1 MIICAYYFV
10 RIRGCYQLSS
20 SEETSIRK
28 SLCRSPM
35 LVSSEKFGGTKWSY
49 LENLSYGILLF
60 LGYYSKKG
68 GGIYRLLL
76 LRRNLLSWKG
86 QKRFLV
92 LHEDLLYRYWNF
104 LFFRILVGKKWSVL
118 FIPPFFFSRN
128 YCMEDFCEE
137 VCYVKGWKRASY
149 IRGSVVWSRYWNI
162 IWKERRMYYFSWKF
176 SCERNLLYERMENLN
191 FLYCNKIFIYI
202 GNFFP

>member
-1 MIICAYYFV
+1 MAVISCRRAKRLRFVNLCVDHRCLFLQKSLVARSGRIFRICRMEYYYFWD
-10 RIRGCYQLSS
+10 I
-20 SEETSIRK
+20 I
-28 SLCRSPM
+28 P
-35 LVSSEKFGGTKWSY
+35 
-49 LENLSYGILLF
+49 
-60 LGYYSKKG
+60 KKG
-68 GGIYRLLL
+68 GRVYRLLV
-76 LRRNLLSWKG
+76 LRKNLLSWKG
-86 QKRFLV
+86 RKRFLV
-92 LHEDLLYRYWNF
+92 LREDLLYRYWNF
-104 LFFRILVGKKWSVL
+104 FFFRILVGKKWSVL

-191 FLYCNKIFIYI
+191 FLYCNKIFTYI